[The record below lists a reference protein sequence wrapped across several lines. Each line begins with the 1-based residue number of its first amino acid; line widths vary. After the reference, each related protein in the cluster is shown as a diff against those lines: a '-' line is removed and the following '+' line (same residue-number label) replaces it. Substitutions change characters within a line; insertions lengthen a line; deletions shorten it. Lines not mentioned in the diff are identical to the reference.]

1 MMQETEMTD
10 IKEETPAAVPLDDIE
25 DDEDEETKKKR
36 NRERS
41 FWTKLWQGLAA
52 ASLAVNLAAMVIVGS
67 GITIAMGVIACI
79 VAPVVIKQ
87 QMDLQDTDT
96 LRRVQNQL
104 RHEVNKLQT
113 ENTRLHIS
121 VDELETQVNKLQ
133 ETEGK
138 LKAITD
144 EQETNVDSFVA
155 LVKDNQLIIDEMKK
169 VVKGNVLQDIMSIV
183 FQSDLDQS
191 CSISEQE
198 VHVLELRMKVDPRVN
213 VNEENL
219 REAMKAHGGTMSVS
233 DLVKDFYDDE
243 TPEDQRIFTLVEE
256 EIVKKK

>member
-1 MMQETEMTD
+1 MLRTEW
-10 IKEETPAAVPLDDIE
+10 L
-25 DDEDEETKKKR
+25 TK
-36 NRERS
+36 S
-41 FWTKLWQGLAA
+41 H
-52 ASLAVNLAAMVIVGS
+52 
-67 GITIAMGVIACI
+67 
-79 VAPVVIKQ
+79 KQ
-87 QMDLQDTDT
+87 Q
-96 LRRVQNQL
+96 
-104 RHEVNKLQT
+104 
-113 ENTRLHIS
+113 
-121 VDELETQVNKLQ
+121 
-133 ETEGK
+133 
-138 LKAITD
+138 
-144 EQETNVDSFVA
+144 
-155 LVKDNQLIIDEMKK
+155 K